1 MKKLIS
7 IILILT
13 FVFVLASCEP
23 IDVNPGRTE
32 TEPSVTASAPL
43 EELTEEKVGI
53 VIEVRDFG
61 TMKFDLYPNL
71 APLTVRNFLAYVDR
85 GFYDGLT
92 FHRVKK
98 GFVIQ
103 GGDPNGDGTG
113 GGDLEALKGEF
124 AENGIANDL
133 SHQYG
138 VISMAR
144 TSLSMDSATSQF
156 FICNADASA
165 DLDGKYAA
173 FGKLTEGSD
182 VLDAI
187 SNVEVTANVRG
198 EMSVPVTPIIIEK
211 IYRAE

>member
-1 MKKLIS
+1 
-7 IILILT
+7 
-13 FVFVLASCEP
+13 
-23 IDVNPGRTE
+23 
-32 TEPSVTASAPL
+32 
-43 EELTEEKVGI
+43 
-53 VIEVRDFG
+53 
-61 TMKFDLYPNL
+61 MKFDLYPNL